1 MSAVNVHHVVTGPH
15 DAPVVVLS
23 NSLGSTMAMWD
34 AVLPGLEERFRV
46 VRYDT
51 RGHGRSPVPRGP
63 YTIDDLADDL
73 VGLLDRLGVERTHL
87 VGLSLGGMMGM
98 RLAAR
103 DPGRLDRLVL
113 LCTAAH
119 LDIAPTYADR
129 AVTVRAQGTG
139 VVAEAVVS
147 RWFTPD
153 FLEANP
159 QARKAAEQM
168 VADTPAEGYAGG
180 CEAIATMDLRPDLP
194 KISAPTLAIA
204 GADDTATPPRYLEEI
219 ANEIPDARLV
229 VVPEAAHLAAAQQPE
244 AVTAAI
250 LAHLTGVPS

>member
-1 MSAVNVHHVVTGPH
+1 
-15 DAPVVVLS
+15 
-23 NSLGSTMAMWD
+23 
-34 AVLPGLEERFRV
+34 
-46 VRYDT
+46 
-51 RGHGRSPVPRGP
+51 
-63 YTIDDLADDL
+63 
-73 VGLLDRLGVERTHL
+73 
-87 VGLSLGGMMGM
+87 
-98 RLAAR
+98 
-103 DPGRLDRLVL
+103 
-113 LCTAAH
+113 
-119 LDIAPTYADR
+119 
-129 AVTVRAQGTG
+129 
-139 VVAEAVVS
+139 
-147 RWFTPD
+147 
-153 FLEANP
+153 
-159 QARKAAEQM
+159 